1 MRIQDSRSL
10 FFSKLNASSDSFET
24 QRIKVQHYDE
34 FALRTFL
41 NGLPYNLQLIARL
54 KNPTNL
60 ERAMALVKEEENFIY
75 FRNAMISNYKPQIN
89 KEIFFIDQMY
99 HIIQI
104 ISKDHNFKIQEVFL
118 IFPILTI
125 TLRDLNFNNKAILVI
140 FLKIITFLIFLIM
153 AISINQDQLCL
164 TIKVINQ
171 TFRDPRILVNSD
183 LFSII
188 TKCLVNNL
196 GEVI

>member
-1 MRIQDSRSL
+1 
-10 FFSKLNASSDSFET
+10 
-24 QRIKVQHYDE
+24 
-34 FALRTFL
+34 
-41 NGLPYNLQLIARL
+41 
-54 KNPTNL
+54 
-60 ERAMALVKEEENFIY
+60 MAIVKEEENFIY

-89 KEIFFIDQMY
+89 KPNIF
-99 HIIQI
+99 HRPNV
-104 ISKDHNFKIQEVFL
+104 SHNNSNNYRPSYTPNYYNNNFQRSQFQNPRS
-118 IFPILTI
+118 FPNFS
-125 TLRDLNFNNKAILVI
+125 NFNNNFTRPQFQQQSNFSN
-140 FLKIITFLIFLIM
+140 FLKIITFLIFLLL